1 MKLLSP
7 KQKQWMLSKSR
18 KRIRELSRRKRH
30 TRRKHLARTKY
41 DANSNSHRLV
51 APAVLSIDRNPS
63 ETLEYFSA
71 ALHTAS
77 SCLPK
82 QSIYFDL
89 KAIEYI
95 SADAIMYI
103 IALVNNVK
111 RVNRLRIRC
120 EGNLPEASSARSVIE
135 DVGFYEYV
143 SGLKPTREEDS
154 AKRFKIT
161 SEKDVDGAVI
171 GKICDFVNECAKSQ
185 GKLLTKRL
193 YPIIMELMTN
203 TRQHAYRKES
213 GQMND
218 NWYIYA
224 ENKSDSIEFVFLDTG
239 LGIPSTIRKNFF
251 EKIKV
256 LSLANDASFI
266 ASALKG
272 AFRTETEQ
280 SHRGKGLPEI
290 YKDSKAG
297 RISELTVVSGN
308 GKCVVGDNGIIEE
321 TLLPVS
327 FVGTLVCWKFLKQ
340 GAEQT

>member
-7 KQKQWMLSKSR
+7 NQKQCMLSKSR

-161 SEKDVDGAVI
+161 SGKDVDGAVI
-171 GKICDFVNECAKSQ
+171 GKICDFV
-185 GKLLTKRL
+185 LLVQRQTDRRNQKEAIIRILSCIQQLVNDPAAWEIADETYQAELTMRKR
-193 YPIIMELMTN
+193 
-203 TRQHAYRKES
+203 
-213 GQMND
+213 
-218 NWYIYA
+218 
-224 ENKSDSIEFVFLDTG
+224 
-239 LGIPSTIRKNFF
+239 
-251 EKIKV
+251 KISN
-256 LSLANDASFI
+256 LINIL
-266 ASALKG
+266 
-272 AFRTETEQ
+272 EE
-280 SHRGKGLPEI
+280 E
-290 YKDSKAG
+290 SKAFNIG
-297 RISELTVVSGN
+297 KDVIFIKDKFTEYADFMGNHISDLDYLKRSKLELQRPLDLIYC
-308 GKCVVGDNGIIEE
+308 KIFE
-321 TLLPVS
+321 TQM
-327 FVGTLVCWKFLKQ
+327 TLYR
-340 GAEQT
+340 